1 MLLITM
7 SVRQTIKRHFKIIS
21 LLKTR
26 PLSFEELQHE
36 LSNDPDCIEENMLTS
51 QRTFQRDLVDIE
63 SIYGIKIKSDRSH
76 NRYSILENYE
86 DDHSQR
92 LRENF
97 EILNAIRLSKSL
109 GNNLIFE
116 KRRSLGTEHMAGLL
130 HAIQN
135 NLQVGFTYRKY
146 YDETES
152 NRKVKPIALKEAQN
166 RWYLVASDTKDDHI
180 KNFGLDRLTALRIS
194 DSKFRPIKGYDIEE
208 DFRHSFGII
217 NGTDEDAGEVLLS
230 FTPNEGRYVK
240 SLPLHHSQKLVLENK
255 KEVQFS
261 YYIRPT
267 YDFRMELL
275 SYGDQVKV
283 LKPENLKQSI
293 KTQLQK
299 ALKGYK

>member
-1 MLLITM
+1 M
-7 SVRQTIKRHFKIIS
+7 SVRHTIKRHFKIIS

-36 LSNDPDCIEENMLTS
+36 MSNDPDCIEENMLTS
-51 QRTFQRDLVDIE
+51 QRTFQRDLIDIDT
-63 SIYGIKIKSDRSH
+63 IYGINIKSDRSH
-76 NRYSILENYE
+76 NRYHIIE
-86 DDHSQR
+86 DHEDEHSQR

-116 KRRSLGTEHMAGLL
+116 RRKSLGTEHMAGLL

-135 NLQVGFTYRKY
+135 NLQVEFTYRKY
-146 YDETES
+146 YDDTES
-152 NRKVKPIALKEAQN
+152 RRKVKPIALKEAQN

-180 KNFGLDRLTALRIS
+180 KNFGLDRFSNVKITA
-194 DSKFRPIKGYDIEE
+194 SKFRPIQEYNIEA

-217 NGTDEDAGEVLLS
+217 NGTDEDAEEVLLS

-240 SLPLHHSQKLVLENK
+240 SLPLHHSQQLLLENK

-261 YYIRPT
+261 YFIRPT
-267 YDFRMELL
+267 FDFRMELL

-283 LKPENLKQSI
+283 LKPESLKKLI

>member
-1 MLLITM
+1 M

-26 PLSFEELQHE
+26 PLSFEELQDIM
-36 LSNDPDCIEENMLTS
+36 SNDPDCIEENMLTS
-51 QRTFQRDLVDIE
+51 QRTFQRDLVDID

-76 NRYSILENYE
+76 NRYHILEDHE
-86 DDHSQR
+86 DEHSQR

-116 KRRSLGTEHMAGLL
+116 KRKSLGTEHMAGLL

-135 NLQVGFTYRKY
+135 NLQVEFTYKKY
-146 YDETES
+146 YDGSES
-152 NRKVKPIALKEAQN
+152 SRKLRPIALKEAQN
-166 RWYLVASDTKDDHI
+166 RWYLVASDTKDDDHI
-180 KNFGLDRLTALRIS
+180 KNFGLDRISDLRITAT
-194 DSKFRPIKGYDIEE
+194 KFRPVKEYNIEA
-208 DFRHSFGII
+208 DFRYSFGII
-217 NGTDEDAGEVLLS
+217 NGTDEDAEEVLLS

-267 YDFRMELL
+267 FDFKMELL

-283 LKPENLKQSI
+283 LKPESLKKAI
-293 KTQLQK
+293 KTQLQQ
-299 ALKGYK
+299 ALKSYK